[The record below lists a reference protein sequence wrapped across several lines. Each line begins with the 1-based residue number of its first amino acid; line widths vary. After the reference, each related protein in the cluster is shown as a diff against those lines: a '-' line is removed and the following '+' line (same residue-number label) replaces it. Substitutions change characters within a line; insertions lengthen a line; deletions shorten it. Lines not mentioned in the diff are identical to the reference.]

1 MSIFDPLIMY
11 CCNAG
16 LHDALIYL
24 QELVAMGCARTEQF
38 TVVASACSKSESDV
52 DALELLQ
59 ELLLGNDQ
67 VHIDHVLRNVL
78 RGCR

>member
-1 MSIFDPLIMY
+1 ML

-16 LHDALIYL
+16 LHDAFIYL

-38 TVVASACSKSESDV
+38 TVVANACNKSESNV

-59 ELLLGNDQ
+59 KLLLGCDQ
-67 VHIDHVLRNVL
+67 VRIDHVLRYAL
-78 RGCR
+78 RDRR